1 MKKRTSL
8 LCMFVALALA
18 TLLGASA
25 CASQPGASGGGE
37 RAEQQTEVVDRVS
50 QEESADNDDNT
61 QGEAPE
67 AQGEKDEPASE
78 DTEKGPEAS
87 ENSPA
92 ADSQQSG
99 ANDSANPPEARIEL
113 AGESVA
119 PLACGSTWTF
129 MQDGELMT
137 VTTDAPHP
145 VQYAAEGM
153 PAVRLE
159 GPETVTVSFDAPA
172 ANVSVERWSEADIAA
187 AAALSGS
194 PHSVDAAGVASR
206 QVDATVADGAVSFE
220 AKPGFRYAL
229 SVAFVAGEATYAFTV
244 PSV

>member
-8 LCMFVALALA
+8 LSVFVALALA

-25 CASQPGASGGGE
+25 CAPQPGASGGGE
-37 RAEQQTEVVDRVS
+37 RAEQQTEVVDRVP
-50 QEESADNDDNT
+50 QEESADADDG
-61 QGEAPE
+61 QDEAPE
-67 AQGEKDEPASE
+67 AQGEKDEPTSE
-78 DTEKGPEAS
+78 DTEKSPEAS
-87 ENSPA
+87 EDSPA

-99 ANDSANPPEARIEL
+99 ANDPANPPEARIEL

-129 MQDGELMT
+129 MQDGEPMT

-159 GPETVTVSFDAPA
+159 GPKTVTVSFDVPA
-172 ANVSVERWSEADIAA
+172 TNISVERWSEADIAA

-194 PHSVDAAGVASR
+194 PHSVDAAEVASR
-206 QVDATVADGAVSFE
+206 QVDAAVADGAVSFE

-229 SVAFVAGEATYAFTV
+229 SVTFDAGEATYAFTV

>member
-8 LCMFVALALA
+8 LSVFVALALA

-25 CASQPGASGGGE
+25 CASQPGASGGGKH
-37 RAEQQTEVVDRVS
+37 AEQQTEVVDRVP
-50 QEESADNDDNT
+50 QEESADADDG
-61 QGEAPE
+61 QDEAPD

-78 DTEKGPEAS
+78 DTEKSPEAS

-99 ANDSANPPEARIEL
+99 ANDPANPPEARIEL

-119 PLACGSTWTF
+119 PLPCGSTWTF

-229 SVAFVAGEATYAFTV
+229 SVTFDAGEATYAFTV

>member
-8 LCMFVALALA
+8 LSVFVALALA

-25 CASQPGASGGGE
+25 CAPQPGASGGGE
-37 RAEQQTEVVDRVS
+37 RAEQQTEVVDRVP
-50 QEESADNDDNT
+50 QEESADADDG
-61 QGEAPE
+61 QDE

-78 DTEKGPEAS
+78 DTEKSPEAS
-87 ENSPA
+87 EDSPA

-99 ANDSANPPEARIEL
+99 ANDPANPPEARIEL

-129 MQDGELMT
+129 MQDGEPMT

-159 GPETVTVSFDAPA
+159 GPKTVTVSFDVPA
-172 ANVSVERWSEADIAA
+172 TNISVERWSEADIAA

-194 PHSVDAAGVASR
+194 PHSVDAAEVASR
-206 QVDATVADGAVSFE
+206 QVDAAVADGAVSFE

-229 SVAFVAGEATYAFTV
+229 SVTFDAGEATYAFTV

>member
-37 RAEQQTEVVDRVS
+37 RAEQQTEVVDRVP
-50 QEESADNDDNT
+50 QEESADADDG
-61 QGEAPE
+61 QDEAPE

-78 DTEKGPEAS
+78 DTEKSPEAS
-87 ENSPA
+87 EDSPA

-99 ANDSANPPEARIEL
+99 ANDPANPPEAKIEL

-129 MQDGELMT
+129 MQDGEPMT

-159 GPETVTVSFDAPA
+159 GPKTVTVSFDVPA
-172 ANVSVERWSEADIAA
+172 TNVSVERWSEADIAA

-206 QVDATVADGAVSFE
+206 QVDAAVADGAVSFE

-229 SVAFVAGEATYAFTV
+229 SVTFDAGEATYAFTV

>member
-8 LCMFVALALA
+8 LCVFVALALA

-37 RAEQQTEVVDRVS
+37 RAEQQTEVVDRVP
-50 QEESADNDDNT
+50 QEESTDADDDKD
-61 QGEAPE
+61 EAPE
-67 AQGEKDEPASE
+67 AQGEKDGPASE
-78 DTEKGPEAS
+78 DTEKSPEAS
-87 ENSPA
+87 EDSPT

-99 ANDSANPPEARIEL
+99 ANDPANPPEARIEL

-129 MQDGELMT
+129 MQDGEPMT

-153 PAVRLE
+153 PALRLE
-159 GPETVTVSFDAPA
+159 GPKTVTVSFDAPA
-172 ANVSVERWSEADIAA
+172 TNVSVERWSEADIAA

-229 SVAFVAGEATYAFTV
+229 SVTFDAGEATYAFTA
-244 PSV
+244 

>member
-37 RAEQQTEVVDRVS
+37 RTEQQTEVVDRVP
-50 QEESADNDDNT
+50 QEESADADDG
-61 QGEAPE
+61 QDEAPE

-78 DTEKGPEAS
+78 DTEKSPEAS
-87 ENSPA
+87 EDSPA

-99 ANDSANPPEARIEL
+99 ANDPANPPEARIEL
-113 AGESVA
+113 AGGSVA

-129 MQDGELMT
+129 MQDGEPMT

-159 GPETVTVSFDAPA
+159 GPKTVTVSFDAPA

-229 SVAFVAGEATYAFTV
+229 SVTFDAGEATYAFTV

>member
-8 LCMFVALALA
+8 LCVFVALALA

-37 RAEQQTEVVDRVS
+37 RAEQQTEVVDRVP
-50 QEESADNDDNT
+50 QEESADADDGKDET
-61 QGEAPE
+61 PE

-78 DTEKGPEAS
+78 DTEKSPEAS
-87 ENSPA
+87 EDSPA

-99 ANDSANPPEARIEL
+99 ANDPANPPEARIEL

-119 PLACGSTWTF
+119 PLAFGSTWTF
-129 MQDGELMT
+129 MQDGEPMT

-153 PAVRLE
+153 PALRLE
-159 GPETVTVSFDAPA
+159 EPKTVTVSFDAPA
-172 ANVSVERWSEADIAA
+172 TNVSVERWSEADIAA

-229 SVAFVAGEATYAFTV
+229 SVTFDAGEATYAFTV

>member
-8 LCMFVALALA
+8 LSVFVALALA

-50 QEESADNDDNT
+50 QEESADDDT

-67 AQGEKDEPASE
+67 AQDEKDEPASK
-78 DTEKGPEAS
+78 DTEKSPEAS

-99 ANDSANPPEARIEL
+99 ANDPANPPEARIEL

-119 PLACGSTWTF
+119 PLPCGSTWTF

-229 SVAFVAGEATYAFTV
+229 SVAFVADEATYAFTV

>member
-8 LCMFVALALA
+8 LCMSVALALA

-37 RAEQQTEVVDRVS
+37 RAEQQTEVVDQVP
-50 QEESADNDDNT
+50 QEESADADDG
-61 QGEAPE
+61 QDEAPE

-78 DTEKGPEAS
+78 DTEKSPEAS
-87 ENSPA
+87 EDSPA

-99 ANDSANPPEARIEL
+99 ANDPANPPEARIEL
-113 AGESVA
+113 AGGSVA

-129 MQDGELMT
+129 MQDGEPMT

-153 PAVRLE
+153 PALRLE
-159 GPETVTVSFDAPA
+159 GPKTVTVSFDAPA
-172 ANVSVERWSEADIAA
+172 TNVSVERWSEADIAA

-206 QVDATVADGAVSFE
+206 QVDATVADGTVSFE

-229 SVAFVAGEATYAFTV
+229 SVTFDAGEATYAFTV

>member
-37 RAEQQTEVVDRVS
+37 RAEQQTEVVDRVP
-50 QEESADNDDNT
+50 QEESADADDG
-61 QGEAPE
+61 QDEAPE
-67 AQGEKDEPASE
+67 AQGEKDEPTSE
-78 DTEKGPEAS
+78 DTEKSPEAS
-87 ENSPA
+87 EDSPA

-99 ANDSANPPEARIEL
+99 ANDPANPPEARIEL

-129 MQDGELMT
+129 MQDGEPMT

-159 GPETVTVSFDAPA
+159 GPKTVTVSFDVPA
-172 ANVSVERWSEADIAA
+172 TNVSVERWSEADIAA

-229 SVAFVAGEATYAFTV
+229 SVTFDAGEATYAFTV

>member
-8 LCMFVALALA
+8 LCVFVALALA

-37 RAEQQTEVVDRVS
+37 RAEQQTEVVDRVP
-50 QEESADNDDNT
+50 QEESTDADDGKD
-61 QGEAPE
+61 EAPE

-78 DTEKGPEAS
+78 DTEKSPEAS
-87 ENSPA
+87 EDSPA

-99 ANDSANPPEARIEL
+99 ANDPANPPEARIEL

-129 MQDGELMT
+129 MQDGEPMT

-153 PAVRLE
+153 PALRLE
-159 GPETVTVSFDAPA
+159 GPKTVTVSFDAPA
-172 ANVSVERWSEADIAA
+172 TNVSVERWSEADIAA

-229 SVAFVAGEATYAFTV
+229 SVTFDAGEATYTFTV

>member
-8 LCMFVALALA
+8 LCVFVALALA

-25 CASQPGASGGGE
+25 CASQPGASGGSE
-37 RAEQQTEVVDRVS
+37 RAEQQTEVVDRVP
-50 QEESADNDDNT
+50 QEESADADDDKD
-61 QGEAPE
+61 EAPE

-78 DTEKGPEAS
+78 DTEKSPEAS
-87 ENSPA
+87 EDSPT

-99 ANDSANPPEARIEL
+99 ANDPANPPEARIEL

-129 MQDGELMT
+129 MQDGEPMT

-153 PAVRLE
+153 PALRLE
-159 GPETVTVSFDAPA
+159 GPKTVTVSFDAPA
-172 ANVSVERWSEADIAA
+172 TNVSVERWSEADIAA

-229 SVAFVAGEATYAFTV
+229 SVTFDAGEATYAFTV

>member
-8 LCMFVALALA
+8 LSVFVALALA

-37 RAEQQTEVVDRVS
+37 RAEQQTEVVDRVP
-50 QEESADNDDNT
+50 QEESADADDG
-61 QGEAPE
+61 QDEAPE

-78 DTEKGPEAS
+78 DTEKSPEAS

-99 ANDSANPPEARIEL
+99 ANDPANPPEARIEL
-113 AGESVA
+113 AGGSVA

-129 MQDGELMT
+129 MQDGEPMT

-159 GPETVTVSFDAPA
+159 GPKTVTVSFDAPA

-229 SVAFVAGEATYAFTV
+229 SVTFDAGEATYAFTV